1 MRVSVLFDQNLVDSD
16 FLVKANGCEIKELVL
31 LLWMDLAAVDKARMH
46 DLTNQVKRVIVLVV
60 FPVTMSSLFLIHVPD
75 PDRAISSRGDQVVVV
90 LGPRHAMDQVV
101 VSRQHNL
108 QIASLI
114 GLTVKDL
121 DDSLVILKSTSR
133 S

>member
-1 MRVSVLFDQNLVDSD
+1 MRVSVLFDQDLVDSD

-31 LLWMDLAAVDKARMH
+31 LLWMDLAAVNEARMH
-46 DLTNQVKRVIVLVV
+46 DLANQVKRVVILII

-90 LGPRHAMDQVV
+90 LRPRHAMDQVV
-101 VSRQHNL
+101 VSRQHDL

-121 DDSLVILKSTSR
+121 DDSLVVLECTSH